1 MTTEKLALLKESVS
15 FTKSNEDAL
24 LKGDFEVYDDR
35 IVVKIS
41 QRVTLSTLV
50 RPLPPTFPGVGMM
63 ESIPFLRITRI
74 GGSMKKGVLSR
85 TVRMEMLTD
94 NGVTWNIKGSP
105 KIFDALQNAYQA
117 WKRNRHE

>member
-1 MTTEKLALLKESVS
+1 MTSDKLALLKESVS
-15 FTKSNEDAL
+15 FTKSNQDAL

-41 QRVTLSTLV
+41 QRVALSTLV
-50 RPLPPTFPGVGMM
+50 RSLPPTFPGVGMM

-74 GGSMKKGVLSR
+74 GGNMKKGVLSR
-85 TVRMEMLTD
+85 NVSMEMLTD
-94 NGVTWNIKGSP
+94 DGVTWNVKGSP

-117 WKRNRHE
+117 WKRNRHD

>member
-1 MTTEKLALLKESVS
+1 MSDKLALLKGSVS
-15 FTKSNEDAL
+15 FTKSNEDPL

-41 QRVTLSTLV
+41 QRVALSTLV
-50 RPLPPTFPGVGMM
+50 RSLSPTFPGVRMM

-74 GGSMKKGVLSR
+74 GGNLKKRALSR
-85 TVRMEMLTD
+85 NVRMEMLTD
-94 NGVTWNIKGSP
+94 DGVTWNIKGSP

>member
-1 MTTEKLALLKESVS
+1 MTSDKLALLKESVS
-15 FTKSNEDAL
+15 FTKSNQDAL

-41 QRVTLSTLV
+41 QRVALSTLV

-74 GGSMKKGVLSR
+74 GGNMKKGVLSR
-85 TVRMEMLTD
+85 NVSMEMLTD
-94 NGVTWNIKGSP
+94 DGVTWNVKGSP

-117 WKRNRHE
+117 WKRNRHD

>member
-1 MTTEKLALLKESVS
+1 MTSDKLALLKESVS
-15 FTKSNEDAL
+15 FTKSNQDAL

-41 QRVTLSTLV
+41 QRIALSTLV

-74 GGSMKKGVLSR
+74 GCNMKKGGLSR
-85 TVRMEMLTD
+85 NVRMEMLTD
-94 NGVTWNIKGSP
+94 DGVTWNVKGSP
-105 KIFDALQNAYQA
+105 KIFDALKKAYQA

>member
-1 MTTEKLALLKESVS
+1 MTADKLALLKESVS

-41 QRVTLSTLV
+41 QRIALSTLV

-63 ESIPFLRITRI
+63 ESIPFLRVTRI
-74 GGSMKKGVLSR
+74 GGNMKKGVLSR
-85 TVRMEMLTD
+85 NVRMEMLTD
-94 NGVTWNIKGSP
+94 DGVTWNIEGST
-105 KIFDALQNAYQA
+105 KIFDALQNAYHA

>member
-1 MTTEKLALLKESVS
+1 MAENKLALLKESVS

-24 LKGDFEVYDDR
+24 MKGDFEVYDDR

-41 QRVTLSTLV
+41 QRVALSTLV

-63 ESIPFLRITRI
+63 EFIPFLRITRI
-74 GGSMKKGVLSR
+74 GGTMKKGSLSR
-85 TVRMEMLTD
+85 NVRMEMLTD
-94 NGVTWNIKGSP
+94 DGVIWNIKGSP
-105 KIFDALQNAYQA
+105 KIFGALQNAYQA